1 MHSWRSKKINRN
13 IYKCLWNIL
22 LVIEEIPMIK
32 VRLRGG
38 QFDYEGRVEVW
49 HDGEWGSVCDDQWG
63 IPDAEVVCRQL
74 GFV

>member
-1 MHSWRSKKINRN
+1 
-13 IYKCLWNIL
+13 
-22 LVIEEIPMIK
+22 MIK

-38 QFDYEGRVEVW
+38 RHDHEGRVEVW

-63 IPDAEVVCRQL
+63 ISDAEVVCRQL